1 MRVLMLGWEFPPYI
15 SGGLGTAC
23 YGLTRALD
31 ALGHAV
37 TFVLPKGVDQSH
49 ASHIKLLTPDDG
61 AAKAGD
67 LRNAE
72 AAFPQDP
79 VVTGGGP
86 FGDPISYTSEE
97 FENVV
102 FKAIPTSLRSPYPG
116 FNAPPPLTEEQREL
130 LRRHMT
136 ERRALLDAGVPIP
149 PDTATGEGDYVDML
163 DGSRSGDDYGGDII
177 NDSRRYARLCVHLTR
192 GEQYDVIHAHDWMTY
207 PAGLAVAR
215 ATGTPL
221 VVHLHSTEF
230 DRSGENVNQS
240 VYDIERRGMHGAD
253 RVITVSRLTKS
264 IAERRYGVDP
274 RKITVVYNGL
284 HKDETN
290 DLPDPQPI
298 MSTDRIVLFLGR
310 LTFQKGPEYFIAAA
324 KRVLEKMDN
333 VKFVVAGSGD
343 MARAMIEQAAQLGIG
358 QRFLFAGFL
367 RGRDVDRVFKMAECY
382 VMPSVSEPFG
392 IAPLEAMSHDV
403 PTIISKQSGVSEV
416 LEHVLKVDFWDVDDI
431 ANKVLAV
438 LRHPPLSQTLREHG
452 SFEVRRLTW
461 DIAARHC
468 ADVYREAMG
477 TAAVVTG
484 VG

>member
-31 ALGHAV
+31 ALGHEV
-37 TFVLPKGVDQSH
+37 TFVLPKAVDRSL
-49 ASHIKLLTPDDG
+49 ASHIQLLTPNEAD
-61 AAKAGD
+61 
-67 LRNAE
+67 

-79 VVTGGGP
+79 EATGGGP
-86 FGDPISYTSEE
+86 FGKPITYTTEE

-102 FKAIPTSLRSPYPG
+102 FKAIPTAHRSPYPR
-116 FNAPPPLTEEQREL
+116 FNAPPPLTEEHREE
-130 LRRHMT
+130 LRRHLE
-136 ERRALLDAGVPIP
+136 ERQALLDAGVEVP
-149 PDTATGEGDYVDML
+149 PDSATGAEDYPDELISKSGGDY
-163 DGSRSGDDYGGDII
+163 DGDVIADAH
-177 NDSRRYARLCVHLTR
+177 RYARLCMHLTR
-192 GEQYDVIHAHDWMTY
+192 GERYDLVHAHDWMTY
-207 PAGLAVAR
+207 PAGLAVSTAL
-215 ATGTPL
+215 GIPL

-230 DRSGENVNQS
+230 DRSGEHVNQP
-240 VYDIERRGMHGAD
+240 VYDIERKGLHGAT
-253 RVITVSRLTKS
+253 RAITVSRLTKS

-274 RKITVVYNGL
+274 AKIDVVYNGL
-284 HKDETN
+284 HRSNDN
-290 DLPDPQPI
+290 DLPEPQPI
-298 MSTDRIVLFLGR
+298 LSTDRIVLFLGR
-310 LTFQKGPEYFIAAA
+310 LTFQKGPEYFLRAA
-324 KRVLEKMDN
+324 KLVLDKMEN

-343 MARAMIEQAAQLGIG
+343 MARTMIEQATRLGIAE
-358 QRFLFAGFL
+358 RVLFAGFL
-367 RGRDVDRVFKMAECY
+367 RGQDVDRVFRMAECY

-461 DIAARHC
+461 HVAARKC
-468 ADVYREAMG
+468 AETYEAAISQAS
-477 TAAVVTG
+477 TVHG

>member
-31 ALGHAV
+31 ALGHEV
-37 TFVLPKGVDQSH
+37 TFVLPKSVDRSH
-49 ASHIKLLTPDDG
+49 TSHIKLLTPE
-61 AAKAGD
+61 AAAEGGD
-67 LRNAE
+67 PE
-72 AAFPQDP
+72 AAFPMDP
-79 VVTGGGP
+79 AVTGGGP
-86 FGDPISYTSEE
+86 FGDPITYTSEE

-102 FKAIPTSLRSPYPG
+102 FKAVPAAFRSPYPG
-116 FNAPPPLTEEQREL
+116 FNAPPPLTEEQREM
-130 LRRHMT
+130 LRTHMK
-136 ERRALLDAGVPIP
+136 EHQALLDAGVPVP
-149 PDTATGEGDYVDML
+149 PDTATGDADYEHP
-163 DGSRSGDDYGGDII
+163 GGRRQAGADYGGDIVG
-177 NDSRRYARLCVHLTR
+177 DSRRYARLCMHLTR
-192 GEQYDVIHAHDWMTY
+192 GQEYDVIHAHDWMTY

-230 DRSGENVNQS
+230 DRSGENVHQEI
-240 VYDIERRGMHGAD
+240 YDIERRGMHGAM
-253 RVITVSRLTKS
+253 RVITVSHLTKS

-274 RKITVVYNGL
+274 RKVNVVYNGL
-284 HKDETN
+284 HRDPTN
-290 DLPDPQPI
+290 DLPEPQPI
-298 MSTDRIVLFLGR
+298 ESSDRIVLFLGR
-310 LTFQKGPEYFIAAA
+310 LTFQKGPEYFIRAAQ
-324 KRVLEKMDN
+324 RVLEKMDN

-343 MARAMIEQAAQLGIG
+343 MARDMIEQAAALGIG
-358 QRFLFAGFL
+358 HRVLFAGFL

-416 LEHVLKVDFWDVDDI
+416 LEHVLKVDFWDVDDM
-431 ANKVLAV
+431 ANKILAV
-438 LRHPPLSQTLREHG
+438 LRHPPLSQTLRTHG

-461 DIAARHC
+461 DVAAGKCVEVYQDAIAGMRDAI
-468 ADVYREAMG
+468 
-477 TAAVVTG
+477 G